1 MFHGSTSHTLLRNV
15 TAGSAWGVL
24 PLKNPEYAKTRL
36 APALT
41 HEERQKLF
49 RAMAEDVLAALSA
62 AEGLEGTVVV
72 TRDTWAQG
80 LAEKYGAAVLE
91 ERRNRGQ
98 SPAVSD
104 AVAALARVGAGA
116 ALALP
121 GDVPLVSPAEIDRV
135 LAAHGPAP
143 AVTMTPAADGRGTN
157 CMACSPPDIIPFHFG
172 HDSFEPHKAEA
183 GALGIEPRIVAGLPG
198 IALDVDKPEDL
209 RMLLAQGGVCRA
221 LEWLNGTDIPAR
233 LAAAWNAAN

>member
-1 MFHGSTSHTLLRNV
+1 MFRGSTSHTLLRNV
-15 TAGSAWGVL
+15 TAGSTWGVL
-24 PLKNPEYAKTRL
+24 PLKNPEDAKTRL
-36 APALT
+36 AAALT
-41 HEERQKLF
+41 REERQELF
-49 RAMAEDVLAALSA
+49 RAMAEDVLTALA
-62 AEGLEGTVVV
+62 GARGLEGSVVV
-72 TRDTWAQG
+72 TRDPWAQA
-80 LAEKYGAAVLE
+80 LAASHGAAVLE
-91 ERRNRGQ
+91 ESANRGQ
-98 SPAVSD
+98 SPAVAD
-104 AVAALARVGAGA
+104 AVRALAEAGAGT

-135 LAAHGPAP
+135 LAVHGPAP

-157 CMACSPPDIIPFHFG
+157 CVACSPPDIIPFHFG

-233 LAAAWNAAN
+233 LAGEERGK

>member
-1 MFHGSTSHTLLRNV
+1 MFRRSTSHALLRNV
-15 TAGSAWGVL
+15 TAGSTWGVL
-24 PLKNPEYAKTRL
+24 PLKDPEHAKTRL
-36 APALT
+36 APILT
-41 HEERQKLF
+41 PGERRKLF
-49 RAMAEDVLAALSA
+49 RIMAEDVLAALSGS
-62 AEGLEGTVVV
+62 EGLEGTVVV
-72 TRDTWAQG
+72 TRDIRAQA
-80 LAEKYGAAVLE
+80 LAGKYGAAILE
-91 ERRNRGQ
+91 ESGNRGQ
-98 SPAVSD
+98 SAAVRD
-104 AVAALARVGAGA
+104 AVAALAGAGAGA

-157 CMACSPPDIIPFHFG
+157 CLACSPPDAIPFHFG

-183 GALGIEPRIVAGLPG
+183 SALGIEPRIVAGLPG
-198 IALDVDKPEDL
+198 ITLDVDKPGDL

-233 LAAAWNAAN
+233 LAGEERDK